1 VGTSGSRAVTET
13 APPHS
18 TRGSERSGTPAAP
31 TGRTKRSLL
40 PPRLAAPAFTLGA
53 LLALTAALWILYG
66 PAHLSYDPT
75 WAMSWGD
82 DLASGRVPDLG
93 ASPAAPTPHPL
104 ANLLGVLVAPLGE
117 SAAPIALE
125 LLAVASFAALGLV
138 SAALGR
144 ELFAL
149 PVGAFFALLVL
160 TEPTLVHQAL
170 ISSTDIAFVA
180 LALGALLLVAKDPR
194 RGFAPLG
201 LLAAA
206 GLLRP
211 EGWGFAL
218 AYGAYLVV
226 VARPPRRLA
235 LAGLAVLAPAAW
247 MLADLAL
254 TGNPL
259 FSLQGTQELAAA
271 LGRPRGLDVAVAV
284 LPDRLDD
291 VVGQTTLSLGLL
303 GWAVAL
309 LAFFERA
316 LLPSLVVLLGIGG
329 WLVLGMADLP
339 LLTRYMVVPG
349 VLLILFAAV
358 LVFGWACLERGG
370 ARTAWMIASLV
381 PVAAIV
387 ASLPGDFDQL
397 REEHRTSAAS
407 HAAERDLKQL
417 VTSPAGRRALG
428 VCRPVRVPD
437 FRVRPFVWYWA
448 DIPPETIGY
457 GFVRDGAPG
466 TYVTPGTGR
475 DEVSV
480 AARSAFHK
488 TQGVPKGWATL
499 PSGGRVAAS
508 TDGWRL
514 DVVGCP

>member
-1 VGTSGSRAVTET
+1 MR
-13 APPHS
+13 
-18 TRGSERSGTPAAP
+18 RSP
-31 TGRTKRSLL
+31 L
-40 PPRLAAPAFTLGA
+40 PPKLEAPAFA
-53 LLALTAALWILYG
+53 LAAVLTLTAALWVLYG
-66 PAHLSYDPT
+66 PAHLSYDPG

-82 DLASGRVPDLG
+82 ELASGRVPDLG

-117 SAAPIALE
+117 TAAPIALE
-125 LLAVASFAALGLV
+125 LLAVASFAALALV
-138 SAALGR
+138 AAALGKK
-144 ELFAL
+144 LFAL

-170 ISSTDIAFVA
+170 ISSTDVAFVA
-180 LALGALLLVAKDPR
+180 LALGALLLMAEDPR

-218 AYGAYLVV
+218 AYGAYLVL
-226 VARPPRRLA
+226 VAKPPRRLA
-235 LAGLAVLAPAAW
+235 LAGLAVLAPVTW
-247 MLADLAL
+247 MLVDLAL

-271 LGRPRGLDVAVAV
+271 LGRPRGLEVAVTT
-284 LPDRLDD
+284 LGDRLES
-291 VVGQTTLSLGLL
+291 VVGPTTLALGLV

-329 WLVLGMADLP
+329 WFVLGIADLP
-339 LLTRYMVVPG
+339 LLTRYMVLPG
-349 VLLILFAAV
+349 TVLILFVAV
-358 LVFGWACLERGG
+358 LVFGWARLERG
-370 ARTAWMIASLV
+370 ALRTAWMVASLV
-381 PVAAIV
+381 PIAVIV
-387 ASLPGDFDQL
+387 ASLPGDLDQL
-397 REEHRTSAAS
+397 RDEHRTSAAS
-407 HAAERDLKQL
+407 HAAERDLERL
-417 VTSPAGRRALG
+417 VTSPAGRRVLG
-428 VCRPVRVPD
+428 ACRPVWVHD

-457 GFVRDGAPG
+457 GFVRDGARG
-466 TYVTPGTGR
+466 AYVTPGTGR
-475 DEVSV
+475 DAVSV

-499 PSGGRVAAS
+499 PSGGRVAARA
-508 TDGWRL
+508 DAWRL
-514 DVVGCP
+514 DAVGCP